1 MSEVFYVKEGIL
13 SLKEMHEETNPLK
26 LIKWHCKYNC
36 CAGVEKEWKEC
47 NNMSCPL
54 WVMRLGKNPNRK
66 KRNKQ
71 NDTNWVLVLTD
82 KEMLFSDTLRITFNK
97 YLLIR
102 E

>member
-66 KRNKQ
+66 KRN
-71 NDTNWVLVLTD
+71 LTD
-82 KEMLFSDTLRITFNK
+82 EQKERFKERMKEVRK
-97 YLLIR
+97 K
-102 E
+102 

>member
-13 SLKEMHEETNPLK
+13 SLKEMHEEKNPLK

-47 NNMSCPL
+47 NNISCPL

-66 KRNKQ
+66 KRTITEEQ
-71 NDTNWVLVLTD
+71 
-82 KEMLFSDTLRITFNK
+82 KERFKERMKEVRK
-97 YLLIR
+97 K
-102 E
+102 

>member
-13 SLKEMHEETNPLK
+13 SMKEMHEETNPLK

-47 NNMSCPL
+47 NNLSCPL

-66 KRNKQ
+66 KRTITEEQ
-71 NDTNWVLVLTD
+71 
-82 KEMLFSDTLRITFNK
+82 KERFKERMKESRK
-97 YLLIR
+97 K
-102 E
+102 

>member
-13 SLKEMHEETNPLK
+13 SIKDMHEEKNPLK

-47 NNMSCPL
+47 NNISCPL

-66 KRNKQ
+66 KRTITEEQ
-71 NDTNWVLVLTD
+71 
-82 KEMLFSDTLRITFNK
+82 KERFKERMKESRK
-97 YLLIR
+97 K
-102 E
+102 

>member
-13 SLKEMHEETNPLK
+13 SIKDMHEETNPLK

-47 NNMSCPL
+47 NNISCPL

-66 KRNKQ
+66 KRTITEEQ
-71 NDTNWVLVLTD
+71 
-82 KEMLFSDTLRITFNK
+82 KERFKERMKESRK
-97 YLLIR
+97 K
-102 E
+102 